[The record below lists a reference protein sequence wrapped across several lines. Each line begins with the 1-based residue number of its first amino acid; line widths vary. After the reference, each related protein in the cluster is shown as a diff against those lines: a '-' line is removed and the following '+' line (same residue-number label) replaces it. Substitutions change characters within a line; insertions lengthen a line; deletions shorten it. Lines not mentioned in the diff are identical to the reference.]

1 MLKESSTESL
11 FSHSK
16 NGGFWLAERRNEST
30 NCSSFTICPQPFCL
44 SAVYMGR
51 SPGHLVISGTGV
63 PAQYPQTPRP
73 PARGVLCPAS
83 LTSAHPS
90 QQAPAR
96 LTRSQ
101 TLSLM
106 TMKMNHWQ
114 FGGDQSCN
122 NVSCNELDEVRHQKA
137 ATWIKKNCARNTKR
151 SVAAKKPPLLE
162 LIVVW

>member
-1 MLKESSTESL
+1 MSGVLFDLRQNSPLVLLLYVSYMPWSL
-11 FSHSK
+11 THVLRWSMVPPQ
-16 NGGFWLAERRNEST
+16 GVLYPMT
-30 NCSSFTICPQPFCL
+30 VPQPCLGVACIQFCL

-83 LTSAHPS
+83 LASAHPS
-90 QQAPAR
+90 QQTAAR

-122 NVSCNELDEVRHQKA
+122 NVSCNELDEARHQKA
-137 ATWIKKNCARNTKR
+137 AT
-151 SVAAKKPPLLE
+151 
-162 LIVVW
+162 